1 MLYSLYKMLQEFTL
15 QWSSSLT
22 LSVQVCFV
30 SYLRLTPLNNPIIC
44 QNINNV
50 FFEYALASPTDRKWV
65 VHSEDPLT
73 GWNCVLSKWF
83 RVHPSLTHSYTAVKT
98 NTWIQKTSSLENLTD
113 ICETLNVLTAD
124 LWLPNC
130 ILIWLWL
137 QVWIHVMA
145 SLTEP
150 LVMAP

>member
-1 MLYSLYKMLQEFTL
+1 MSLVYF

-30 SYLRLTPLNNPIIC
+30 SDLHLTPLNNPIIY
-44 QNINNV
+44 QNSNNV
-50 FFEYALASPTDRKWV
+50 FFEYALVSPTYRKWV
-65 VHSEDPLT
+65 VQSEDLLT

-83 RVHPSLTHSYTAVKT
+83 QVHPCLTNSYTAVKT
-98 NTWIQKTSSLENLTD
+98 NTWIKKISSLENLTD
-113 ICETLNVLTAD
+113 ICEILNVLIAD